1 MQIDYLA
8 DHLELAPLLAAWHHR
23 EWADLLPG
31 WSLEQAEADLRAHTN
46 RRCIPTTFVALEQ
59 DRPLGS
65 ASLLVSD
72 LDGWEHL
79 SPWVASVYVVPER
92 RGRGVGRRLVDRAT
106 LEARTLGVSTV
117 YLFTAAQQ
125 GYYGRLGW
133 SPLVHTKH
141 HGREVVIMERRT
153 DA

>member
-31 WSLEQAEADLRAHTN
+31 WSLEQAEAELRTHN
-46 RRCIPTTFVALEQ
+46 HRHCVPTTFVALEQ
-59 DRPLGS
+59 GRPLGS
-65 ASLLVSD
+65 ASLIDSD

-79 SPWVASVYVVPER
+79 SPWVASVYVVPEW
-92 RGRGVGRRLVDRAT
+92 RGRGVGRRLVDRAV
-106 LEARTLGVSTV
+106 LEARALGVLTV

-133 SPLVHTKH
+133 SPLVHTAH
-141 HGREVVIMERRT
+141 HGREITILQRQT
-153 DA
+153 NA